1 MSQPIE
7 DLIARLLNLF
17 GPPNCDDPAAYIDEV
32 RAALKGYGEDL
43 IRIAGDKARDECI
56 FFPRPAELRAFMQKE
71 LEFRSIGRPRDAF
84 EQLDEIPPPDPETVA
99 RVNDLVAK
107 AKLHMM
113 GLGPKVDAFGDK
125 PARLSETS
133 RRIMGETGK

>member
-32 RAALKGYGEDL
+32 RGALKGYGEDL
-43 IRIAGDKARDECI
+43 IRLAGDKARDECT

-71 LEFRSIGRPRDAF
+71 LEFRAIGKPRDAF
-84 EQLDEIPPPDPETVA
+84 EHLDAVPPPDPETVA
-99 RVNDLVAK
+99 RVNELVAN
-107 AKLHMM
+107 AKRYMM
-113 GLGPKVDAFGDK
+113 GLGPKVNPFGDK
-125 PARLSETS
+125 PTRLTETS
-133 RRIMGETGK
+133 RRMAGDTQ